1 MKKFLFLPL
10 VLIASISFAQ
20 DAKEIIGKPYRI
32 GRLEIAQFDFS
43 KYMYWDQA
51 NNACK
56 GLGIGWR
63 VPTKNELKVLYS
75 NKSKIKIGGYSY
87 NYYWGNNEDKDYP
100 SMRQNF
106 SNGEQEIMYEDDR
119 CRVRAVRTVVN

>member
-106 SNGEQEIMYEDDR
+106 SNGEQEIN
-119 CRVRAVRTVVN
+119 TSGKSNNFFIVVINLI

>member
-32 GRLEIAQFDFS
+32 GRFEIAQFDFS

>member
-63 VPTKNELKVLYS
+63 LPTKNELKVLYS
-75 NKSKIKIGGYSY
+75 NKAKIKIGGYSY